1 MSRRSHPSLAIAA
14 SVVVIAR
21 RLVSVPVLYLWMLTA
36 AAWAATLLRLR
47 ASTTTSVQMAPARFA
62 VLVPAHDEE
71 LVISDTLEAMERLV
85 YPPELAEIHVVADH
99 CSDRTVELVR
109 AAGVHVHECGD
120 EVRGKGPALEWAI
133 GQLLE
138 HGRTPPD
145 AIVIID
151 ADTVVD
157 PGFLSAIA
165 RALQSGA
172 RVVQGQYRV
181 RNPGASVNAGLRAA
195 ALTLRHHLRPLGR
208 TSLGGSCG
216 LYGNGMAFRRDVLRG
231 RRLSGGLTEDIELQ
245 MDLLLEG
252 TVVTYAP
259 DAVVEAEMP
268 ASYETARTQNERW
281 ERGRIDVARRYV
293 PKLLL
298 LAVKDAQSRVAAVDA
313 MLDHLVPPLS
323 VLVAATGGLTVAEWA
338 SSLMRGQRPGPS
350 GWLLIGALVVHVT
363 SGLVLAKAPP
373 SVYRALLHAPGMVW
387 WKLRLWLRML
397 ARPGVEGWV
406 RTTRVGSE

>member
-1 MSRRSHPSLAIAA
+1 
-14 SVVVIAR
+14 
-21 RLVSVPVLYLWMLTA
+21 VLYLSVLTA
-36 AAWAATLLRLR
+36 AAWSATALRRR
-47 ASTTTSVQMAPARFA
+47 APTTTSVEIAPVRFA
-62 VLVPAHDEE
+62 VLIPAHDEA
-71 LVISDTLEAMERLV
+71 LVISDTLEATKRLV
-85 YPPELAEIHVVADH
+85 YPPELTEVHVVADH

-109 AAGVHVHECGD
+109 SAGVHVHECD
-120 EVRGKGPALEWAI
+120 EEVRGKGPALEWAI
-133 GQLLE
+133 GRLLQ

-151 ADTVVD
+151 ADTIVD
-157 PGFLSAIA
+157 PGLLSAFG

-172 RVVQGQYRV
+172 CVVQGQYRV

-216 LYGNGMAFRRDVLRG
+216 LYGNGMAFRCDVLRG

-268 ASYETARTQNERW
+268 DSYETARTQNERW
-281 ERGRIDVARRYV
+281 ERGRIELARRYV
-293 PKLLL
+293 PKLLR
-298 LAVKDAQSRVAAVDA
+298 LAVTDPHRRVAAVDA
-313 MLDHLVPPLS
+313 ILDHLVPPLS
-323 VLVAATGGLTVAEWA
+323 VLVAATGGLTIAECA
-338 SSLMRGQRPGPS
+338 LSLMRGQRPGPS
-350 GWLLIGALVVHVT
+350 GWPLIGALVVHVT

-373 SVYRALLHAPGMVW
+373 SVYRSLAHAPGMVW

-406 RTTRVGSE
+406 RTTRKGSER